1 MKVLP
6 GELVIHQD
14 MFLDIPLLAN
24 QNRKWFI
31 DENFRRDNL
40 KQRSHDNQPGQEVL
54 LLIPDPKTL
63 EPRAIGPFP
72 IHQVHMNGMISIL
85 WNPHV
90 LERINIRWVRPYHWL
105 H

>member
-6 GELVIHQD
+6 GELVFHQD

-24 QNRKWFI
+24 LATIQQNRQQLI
-31 DENFRRDNL
+31 DEILRRDNL

-72 IHQVHMNGMISIL
+72 IHQAHMNGMISIL
-85 WNPHV
+85 
-90 LERINIRWVRPYHWL
+90 
-105 H
+105 